1 MNHQS
6 TPNNAS
12 KMTTMKRSYQH
23 IRKSSDGLN
32 DHGDSST
39 QVAPILIE
47 LEDDASRN
55 SKRPR
60 KNDTLLNLLIRA
72 IVEEQI
78 HSRHVDGVG
87 TDAENIRDTNSSND
101 DSTTESTIT
110 SSTAANSPNNE
121 MDSSAATQIVDR
133 IPLDDRSL
141 SHASSNERLSPDS
154 SFSPLPN
161 GRPLMAPPRLPSHF
175 VPGQV
180 RFIATNSKPLKMTQP
195 CLGRY
200 TKTTGQQYNQ
210 AYVP

>member
-1 MNHQS
+1 MNHLS
-6 TPNNAS
+6 SPNAS
-12 KMTTMKRSYQH
+12 KMTTMKRSYQD
-23 IRKSSDGLN
+23 IQKSSDRLN
-32 DHGDSST
+32 DPGDSST
-39 QVAPILIE
+39 QIAPILIE
-47 LEDDASRN
+47 LEDDVSRN

-60 KNDTLLNLLIRA
+60 KNDALLNLLIRA

-78 HSRHVDGVG
+78 HSRDVAGVA
-87 TDAENIRDTNSSND
+87 TDANDIRGNDSSND

-110 SSTAANSPNNE
+110 SSTAANSPTNE

-141 SHASSNERLSPDS
+141 SHASKNERLSPDS

-161 GRPLMAPPRLPSHF
+161 GRPLMAPPRLPSHY

-210 AYVP
+210 ASIP